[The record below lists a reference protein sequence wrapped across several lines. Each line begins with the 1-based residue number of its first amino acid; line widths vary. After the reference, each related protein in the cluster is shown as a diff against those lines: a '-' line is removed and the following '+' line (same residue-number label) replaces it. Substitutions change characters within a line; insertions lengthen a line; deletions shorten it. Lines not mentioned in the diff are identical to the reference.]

1 MFDVELCHVEMMW
14 KQIYVWCWDYV
25 TLKWCEN
32 KFMFDGGIMSRSNDV
47 KTNFQSKHKSFS
59 EFN

>member
-25 TLKWCEN
+25 TL
-32 KFMFDGGIMSRSNDV
+32 
-47 KTNFQSKHKSFS
+47 
-59 EFN
+59 

>member
-1 MFDVELCHVEMMW
+1 
-14 KQIYVWCWDYV
+14 
-25 TLKWCEN
+25 
-32 KFMFDGGIMSRSNDV
+32 MFDGGIMSRSNDV